1 MGAAVCNGQVNVEWL
16 RENDIVKQL
25 LRANLHQK
33 QYVDQVCTHFAGV
46 VLSAK

>member
-1 MGAAVCNGQVNVEWL
+1 MQVSVGWL

-33 QYVDQVCTHFAGV
+33 QYVDQVLAW
-46 VLSAK
+46 AAR